1 MAERTARALTV
12 VDIVLR
18 AFLGFVFVLF
28 DEAEDVLTLDGALT
42 LDEAGLGF
50 VFVLVAGSSDD
61 SAFEVTSWIL
71 RFFGIVGG
79 QQKEYIVGAA
89 SADEEVCSA
98 L

>member
-12 VDIVLR
+12 VDLVLG
-18 AFLGFVFVLF
+18 AVLGFVFVLF
-28 DEAEDVLTLDGALT
+28 VEAEDVLT

-71 RFFGIVGG
+71 RFFGIFGG
-79 QQKEYIVGAA
+79 HQKEDIVGAA
-89 SADEEVCSA
+89 SADGKVCSA